1 MLKKKDRYMVT
12 VVGATGAVGREL
24 VELLDERGFPLE
36 GLVPLASEE
45 SEGERIDCNNKA
57 WIVRRLSE
65 DAFKGV
71 DIAFFFAGEGP
82 SRKYAPLAVEA
93 GVVVIDAS
101 AAFRMDPNVP
111 LVVPDVNPRAL
122 ARHAGVISIP
132 CPSAAGMVSILKP
145 IHDAARIR
153 RVVATVF
160 QSVSGDGKKAMDELA
175 DQTVALLN
183 FKETPPCVY
192 PHQIAFNCIPR
203 VGDFSANGCSGEGL
217 NIANETKKIFEDDSI
232 RVTATSVII
241 PVFRCH
247 SVVLNIEMERK
258 TSANE
263 VRALLS
269 AEPGIV
275 VYDDPSRNI
284 YPMPLDAAGR
294 DDIYVGCIREDDTV
308 TCGISLWMVYDNLRR
323 AVALNAVQIAEGLIN
338 ETGLIP
344 R

>member
-1 MLKKKDRYMVT
+1 MLKKRERYMVA

-24 VELLDERGFPLE
+24 VELLDEREFPLE

-45 SEGERIDCNNKA
+45 SEGERIDCNNKS
-57 WIVRRLSE
+57 WTVRRLSD
-65 DAFKGV
+65 DALKGV

-82 SRKYAPLAVEA
+82 SRKFAPAAVEA

-101 AAFRMDPNVP
+101 PAFRMDPNVP

-122 ARHAGVISIP
+122 VRHAGVISIP
-132 CPSAAGMVSILKP
+132 CPSAAGMVSVLKP

-183 FKETPPCVY
+183 FKETSPRVY
-192 PHQIAFNCIPR
+192 LHQIAFNCIPR
-203 VGDFSANGCSGEGL
+203 VGAFSAKGYNGEGL
-217 NIANETKKIFEDDSI
+217 NIADETKKIFEDGSI

-247 SVVLNIEMERK
+247 SVALNIEMERK
-258 TSANE
+258 LSANE

-269 AEPGIV
+269 AASGIV

-284 YPMPLDAAGR
+284 YPMPLDAAGK

-323 AVALNAVQIAEGLIN
+323 AAALNALQIAEGLIN
-338 ETGLIP
+338 ETGLTP